1 MASASVV
8 GGIANTVQGIVN
20 DVTTLNNVVDIS
32 AAGVTISQ
40 DGSPFSINLNNSEL
54 GFYEGG
60 ARVAYVNGQ
69 KLYVRSAEFAEQVKI
84 GVHIIEKYD
93 ANNTFIRW
101 VG

>member
-93 ANNTFIRW
+93 VNNTFIRW